1 MAVMPIYIAP
11 AAVLKKVAE
20 PVEAVNDELRKLM
33 DDMLE
38 TMYNA
43 PGIGLA
49 APQIGVSKRV
59 LVLDVEQPR
68 GPDDEDLPPG
78 QRRGKPICF
87 VNPKIIWSSDEPN
100 VYDEGCLSLPG
111 QYAEIER
118 PKKVCVKYVDYHGK
132 EAELEADNLLA
143 TCLQHEID
151 HLDGILFVDHL
162 STLKRDMILRKLKK
176 FTKENAE
183 DLQDTH
189 IL

>member
-1 MAVMPIYIAP
+1 MSIMPIYIAP
-11 AAVLKKVAE
+11 HSVLKKVAE
-20 PVEAVNDELRKLM
+20 PIEAVNDELKKLM

-49 APQIGVSKRV
+49 APQVGVSKRL

-68 GPDDEDLPPG
+68 GPDDEDLPLEK
-78 QRRGKPICF
+78 RRGKPICF
-87 VNPKIIWSSDEPN
+87 VNPEVLWSSDEPN

-111 QYAEIER
+111 QFAEIER
-118 PKKVCVKYVDYHGK
+118 PKKVRVKFVNYEGK
-132 EAELEADNLLA
+132 QEEIEADGLLA

-151 HLDGILFVDHL
+151 HLDGVLFVDHL
-162 STLKRDMILRKLKK
+162 SQIKRNMIMRRLKK
-176 FTKENAE
+176 WTKENAE
-183 DLQDTH
+183 DLADTH